1 MENTQNLPADSV
13 YIALDIDGVL
23 HSLFTDNEPEWKEN
37 LRVGNW
43 TAAMFHAAVFD
54 KFLKTPGEELEFQNL
69 DKVYR
74 VSYMLSQVPLL
85 EAVLR
90 RHPAARIVIA
100 SDWRRTMPL
109 DLVCS
114 LLPPDVAQRVVGA
127 TKVVP
132 EKDEKGRAIPGIRSK
147 LMLEWM
153 KENALPD
160 DTPWLAIDDG
170 AILWKGEDER
180 LIHTHFTMGLQH
192 KDALKLDRQLSIMS
206 AAQRAVAAAP
216 TEFA

>member
-23 HSLFTDNEPEWKEN
+23 HSLLTDYEPEWKEN

-43 TAAMFHAAVFD
+43 TAAMFHAAVFE
-54 KFLKTPGEELEFQNL
+54 KFLNMPAEELEVEIL
-69 DKVYR
+69 GKAHMVG
-74 VSYMLSQVPLL
+74 YMLSQVPLL

-100 SDWRRTMPL
+100 SDWRRTMSL

-132 EKDEKGRAIPGIRSK
+132 EQDEKGHTIPGIRGK
-147 LMLEWM
+147 LMREWM

-170 AILWKGEDER
+170 AILWRGEEER
-180 LIHTHFTMGLQH
+180 LIHTHRIKGLQH
-192 KDALKLDRQLSIMS
+192 KDALELDRQLSIMS

-216 TEFA
+216 AEFA